1 MSPDFNNDRA
11 RGNPTAAAFPESSC
25 HTSCLALLMHRRA
38 PNLKQNRVRP
48 LSAAPTLYSSSA
60 TYDQSSYSNHNSSEV
75 GDGQYEQDGDTG
87 DRDRP
92 QNVTEQ
98 QQQYDQYS
106 DHPSDYST
114 SSSIIMAFER
124 LKINIEIFLE
134 NIADMIGASY
144 DSLRKPILA
153 LACFALIM
161 TLKAGKRGIA
171 RMKGVTR
178 QAYSPYGTPGGVPK
192 VPPTSSAYGQR
203 PAYPAGAASPSSPYN
218 RNTLQTTPNAYG
230 QPAAAGGAYGA
241 ASSYGGAAAGGGGL
255 SGVAGLVDMHGATIR
270 VMQPGLFKDYGAV
283 TDFQGQVETLHG
295 FESAAVVEQVL
306 NQPGMLFLGR
316 MRFSARSPNFCCMLF
331 PRCFSMS
338 SCISATV

>member
-1 MSPDFNNDRA
+1 
-11 RGNPTAAAFPESSC
+11 
-25 HTSCLALLMHRRA
+25 MHRRA

-60 TYDQSSYSNHNSSEV
+60 TYDQSSYSNHSSSEV
-75 GDGQYEQDGDTG
+75 GDGQYEQDRVTG

-92 QNVTEQ
+92 QYATEQQ

-106 DHPSDYST
+106 DHPSDYSA
-114 SSSIIMAFER
+114 SSSIMAFER

-161 TLKAGKRGIA
+161 TLKAGKRGVA

-178 QAYSPYGTPGGVPK
+178 QAYSPYGTPGVPR

-203 PAYPAGAASPSSPYN
+203 PAYPAGAAPAGGAASPYS
-218 RNTLQTTPNAYG
+218 RNTLQTAPNAYG
-230 QPAAAGGAYGA
+230 QPAGGATVPPHPMA
-241 ASSYGGAAAGGGGL
+241 
-255 SGVAGLVDMHGATIR
+255 VPR
-270 VMQPGLFKDYGAV
+270 PRPGAV
-283 TDFQGQVETLHG
+283 VL
-295 FESAAVVEQVL
+295 VVVC
-306 NQPGMLFLGR
+306 LGL
-316 MRFSARSPNFCCMLF
+316 P
-331 PRCFSMS
+331 
-338 SCISATV
+338 V

>member
-1 MSPDFNNDRA
+1 
-11 RGNPTAAAFPESSC
+11 
-25 HTSCLALLMHRRA
+25 MHRRA

-48 LSAAPTLYSSSA
+48 LSAAPTLYSSA
-60 TYDQSSYSNHNSSEV
+60 YDQSSYNHNSSEV
-75 GDGQYEQDGDTG
+75 GDGQYEQDRLTE

-92 QNVTEQ
+92 QYSTEQ
-98 QQQYDQYS
+98 QQQHDQYR

-114 SSSIIMAFER
+114 SSPIMSFER

-178 QAYSPYGTPGGVPK
+178 QAYSPYGTPGGVPR

-203 PAYPAGAASPSSPYN
+203 PGYPAGAAPAGGAASPYS
-218 RNTLQTTPNAYG
+218 RNTLQQTAPNAYG
-230 QPAAAGGAYGA
+230 QPAGGAYGA
-241 ASSYGGAAAGGGGL
+241 ASPYGGAAAGVGGGGL

-306 NQPGMLFLGR
+306 NQPGKLLW
-316 MRFSARSPNFCCMLF
+316 
-331 PRCFSMS
+331 
-338 SCISATV
+338 TK